1 MSSAASISAAKKRRA
16 NQVQPPMTTQQPQQP
31 MQRPMTAPPS
41 LANLTPVQRQQM
53 MQQQQQRM
61 QQQQPQQK
69 QQQQPQ
75 QQQRMQPQQQSQQQQ
90 SQQQQ
95 SQQQSQQQVN
105 RKQPQLP
112 GKTQPNQKAGLTWPV
127 PPIYLMKQMDTM
139 LFQQSQ
145 TMDDIKNRLN
155 CIESGSIS
163 ESGLSSFSESEL
175 DLDQIKPALM
185 ADSEFVSGIVDNIMN
200 NSNLSE
206 IIEQIDAVQTENR
219 ELRDL
224 LHAQQKTINEMNIML
239 LKLFSQSLN
248 QPAAFAP
255 APKSKSSAATVVVQD
270 LTAGEPPCEME
281 NGTPEDDVDA
291 CDVTGVDDED
301 HIQLDVVE
309 PPPSNMQIVD

>member
-1 MSSAASISAAKKRRA
+1 
-16 NQVQPPMTTQQPQQP
+16 
-31 MQRPMTAPPS
+31 
-41 LANLTPVQRQQM
+41 
-53 MQQQQQRM
+53 
-61 QQQQPQQK
+61 
-69 QQQQPQ
+69 
-75 QQQRMQPQQQSQQQQ
+75 
-90 SQQQQ
+90 
-95 SQQQSQQQVN
+95 
-105 RKQPQLP
+105 
-112 GKTQPNQKAGLTWPV
+112 
-127 PPIYLMKQMDTM
+127 
-139 LFQQSQ
+139 
-145 TMDDIKNRLN
+145 MDDIKNRLN

-175 DLDQIKPALM
+175 DLEQIKPALM
-185 ADSEFVSGIVDNIMN
+185 ADSEFVSGIVDNIMT

-248 QPAAFAP
+248 QPAVFAP
-255 APKSKSSAATVVVQD
+255 TVAAVAAPKSKSSAATIAATVVVQD
-270 LTAGEPPCEME
+270 LTADEPPCEME